1 MFNAKINII
10 KVFLVV
16 ICLLQLLYLLNSRSG
31 FQYEIFKN
39 PLNEN
44 SGLYYALSPEIIES
58 KKILKNQK
66 VNHFNLSE
74 ELRKK
79 SYFFQRTIEF
89 NYPIRMLDK
98 SKMFLFESKEE
109 LPSSCKLMESGQY
122 LKLAEC

>member
-1 MFNAKINII
+1 
-10 KVFLVV
+10 LVV
-16 ICLLQLLYLLNSRSG
+16 ICLLQLLYLLTSRSG

-109 LPSSCKLMESGQY
+109 LPASCKLMESGQY

>member
-1 MFNAKINII
+1 MLDTKINII
-10 KVFLVV
+10 KVFLVA
-16 ICLLQLLYLLNSRSG
+16 ICLLQLLYLLTSRSG

-109 LPSSCKLMESGQY
+109 LPASCKLMESGQY

>member
-1 MFNAKINII
+1 MFNSKINII

-39 PLNEN
+39 PFNKD

-58 KKILKNQK
+58 RKILKSQK
-66 VNHFNLSE
+66 VNDFNLSE

-79 SYFFQRTIEF
+79 NYFFQRIIEF

-98 SKMFLFESKEE
+98 SKLFLFESKEE
-109 LPSSCKLMESGQY
+109 VPSSCKLMESGQY

>member
-39 PLNEN
+39 PLNEK

-109 LPSSCKLMESGQY
+109 LPTSCKLMESGQY